1 VDVALR
7 REEIRSVPSLL
18 LVDLFELGHNEVY
31 QNDRR
36 HSHDRRVPLAV
47 LLPADY
53 DGDEEQAHHSDR
65 YGDDPSLQTV
75 LLSIAA

>member
-1 VDVALR
+1 
-7 REEIRSVPSLL
+7 
-18 LVDLFELGHNEVY
+18 
-31 QNDRR
+31 
-36 HSHDRRVPLAV
+36 
-47 LLPADY
+47 LPADY